1 MQTPAIALP
10 LLLYHPPTIYLFLF
24 YFEICRFDIES
35 TANDDSCLYRGSY
48 TGEQSAGGG
57 RRGGED
63 QTMIAGNCFS
73 AVAYLSRFGQRPQ
86 RYAARRLYLL
96 LKRIPYKTQAKS
108 NFFHGPEY
116 IQFVFPPSLFVSLSV
131 FFILSRSLRPALPLL
146 SPPFVRSTRLARG
159 VIKLR
164 ATRYDVTQNCKR
176 QTLWSIH

>member
-1 MQTPAIALP
+1 MAISKVSKRRADACYRSSSPSLSSTYHLSLS
-10 LLLYHPPTIYLFLF
+10 LLFRNLQL
-24 YFEICRFDIES
+24 FDIES

-48 TGEQSAGGG
+48 TGEQSAVGG

-116 IQFVFPPSLFVSLSV
+116 IQFVFPPSLFVSLSA
-131 FFILSRSLRPALPLL
+131 FFILSRSLRPALLFSLL
-146 SPPFVRSTRLARG
+146 RSCVRR
-159 VIKLR
+159 
-164 ATRYDVTQNCKR
+164 D
-176 QTLWSIH
+176 